1 MSVEDNK
8 DNDRREDLESWVKA
22 RNKQLHYQRAV
33 LQRLEREN
41 RRRRLFLITL
51 LIPLMSM
58 MTSFSLLL
66 IDDKKYFDKKQ
77 VQEDLRLIVENGG
90 DLEAIKQAFQS
101 QNTVNSIKMLVAR
114 KSDYYDVSVPLSSV
128 LSDLRVNSF
137 RENNKN
143 ILPLL
148 NRVMAEYNQV
158 NPFDKL
164 VSNQKYYFENIRI
177 KSGEGYIN
185 IGSDLNNIA
194 DELHHK
200 NLLVEEYL
208 GDSKM
213 SFWISI
219 IAVVISLIIGGYQI
233 FSARPEALK
242 KLFLDALNGFSGA
255 DGGSSNKA
263 NHDDR

>member
-1 MSVEDNK
+1 
-8 DNDRREDLESWVKA
+8 
-22 RNKQLHYQRAV
+22 
-33 LQRLEREN
+33 
-41 RRRRLFLITL
+41 
-51 LIPLMSM
+51 
-58 MTSFSLLL
+58 
-66 IDDKKYFDKKQ
+66 
-77 VQEDLRLIVENGG
+77 
-90 DLEAIKQAFQS
+90 
-101 QNTVNSIKMLVAR
+101 MLVAR
-114 KSDYYDVSVPLSSV
+114 KSDCYDVSVPLSSV

-177 KSGEGYIN
+177 KSGEGDIN

-208 GDSKM
+208 GRSEERRVGK
-213 SFWISI
+213 
-219 IAVVISLIIGGYQI
+219 QC
-233 FSARPEALK
+233 RALR
-242 KLFLDALNGFSGA
+242 ACA
-255 DGGSSNKA
+255 DY
-263 NHDDR
+263 